1 MAIGNGKKDINFN
14 ITQRKLFKTYFQIIF
29 ITDTN
34 TTNTIKLIIY
44 NNQENNNEQYKI
56 NSVILRSHSTLW
68 CILQALYFKFEDE
81 IQIQIQFYTKESI
94 ENTFEKVVCY
104 GLFRDRPTHPLV
116 C

>member
-44 NNQENNNEQYKI
+44 NNDQYKM

-81 IQIQIQFYTKESI
+81 IQIQIQF
-94 ENTFEKVVCY
+94 
-104 GLFRDRPTHPLV
+104 
-116 C
+116 